1 MNTFFCSLLASSL
14 LLAGLGSKAVTDDPD
29 YNYAGKIDYVSIEP
43 SKGPRAYARMVIKC
57 SLKSVPTRRVLL
69 NITIKNSNYFSRLI
83 NSFALTSKSATRTF
97 NYPETYSDLSSED
110 TFIITLNGQNISDD
124 VTIPTKKYDP
134 RTMYVRNLN
143 EIVESPENITIY
155 RYKQGVSYHSEK
167 FIFSNMIKEVD
178 IERYRGVDLSKLY
191 FSYVAPEGFPLT
203 YENPRLIIESNEGA
217 LENIGQPM
225 ATPNH
230 RKCEIEMSKVENTNQ
245 YHIHLVDQLYVHPI
259 TLDMSMTPQEGYIAT
274 NYLFF
279 PAAKGG
285 VDTYVVRFMIDDVGA
300 NDYDFSYEIT
310 INVSSNPLGSCT
322 ESSFCL
328 SSEDATPDLELG
340 TIINY

>member
-1 MNTFFCSLLASSL
+1 MNAFFCTLMASSL
-14 LLAGLGSKAVTDDPD
+14 LLANLGSRAVTDDPD
-29 YNYAGKIDYVSIEP
+29 YNYLGKIDYVSIEP

-57 SLKSVPTRRVLL
+57 SLKSVPSRRVSI
-69 NITIKNSNYFSRLI
+69 NINIKNSNYNSRLI
-83 NSFALTSKSATRTF
+83 NTFFFTTKSTTQTF
-97 NYPETYSDLSSED
+97 DYPETYSDLSSED
-110 TFIITLNGQNISDD
+110 TFTITLSGQAINDF
-124 VTIPTKKYDP
+124 VTIPTKIYDP
-134 RTMYVRNLN
+134 QTMYIRNLN
-143 EIVESPENITIY
+143 ETIESPKNITIY

-167 FIFSNMIKEVD
+167 FVFSNMIKEVD

-191 FSYVAPEGFPLT
+191 FSYVAPEGFPLS

-225 ATPNH
+225 ATPNY
-230 RKCEIEMSKVENTNQ
+230 RKCAIEMSKVENTNQ

-259 TLDMSMTPQEGYIAT
+259 TLDMSMTPQDGYIAT
-274 NYLFF
+274 NHLFF

-310 INVSSNPLGSCT
+310 VNVSSNPLGSCT
-322 ESSFCL
+322 DSSFCL